1 MPGPAGARVCDLCSK
16 TKAGEEDEQWTASPH
31 ALAGLISNHVSD
43 RLTTAGLVSNDVSD
57 GLAHTCAELATRQAL
72 HVT

>member
-1 MPGPAGARVCDLCSK
+1 M
-16 TKAGEEDEQWTASPH
+16 KAGEEDERQTASPR
-31 ALAGLISNHVSD
+31 AP
-43 RLTTAGLVSNDVSD
+43 AGLVSNHMSD